1 MILMDTYKKT
11 GEVIQE
17 YYNDIETQRQ
27 MIDLY
32 PKKEYD
38 VFSEEKNM
46 LNDFVTAYGGKLQK
60 ANYLA
65 DFKEAVQEEFLVEA
79 LYNGLLKPV
88 LESQYLGT
96 SQQKFGKELIRKF
109 VTEQGTNRL
118 LRDFKYRNIY
128 LSEMAYLVNKETE
141 SVLENCEKKC
151 KEGLSEKDAYGIE
164 TGNINNLVLDVKETI
179 PNDITSLIKNRVE
192 DSLVDFVDN
201 SKKNKAEINSIYDN
215 ANTKISMANG
225 DEELQQE
232 ATAFAKRREY
242 EILNRDC
249 NLLEAMSELMLESA
263 YTIEPLKKYYLNESG
278 KVDFKRVLDDTKVM
292 YSFLECLNTLNIIPV
307 TEEYI
312 NNMLNDMKRELNEAA
327 TSNTSISTIDPKTM
341 QEKSDEDD
349 KDEDIDNKNLQNAI
363 APKNQLIK

>member
-11 GEVIQE
+11 GEVLQE
-17 YYNDIETQRQ
+17 YYNDIETQKQ
-27 MIDLY
+27 MINLY

-38 VFSEEKNM
+38 TFSEQKNI
-46 LNDFVTAYGGKLQK
+46 LNDLVVAYGNNIQK
-60 ANYLA
+60 SNYIA
-65 DFKEAVQEEFLVEA
+65 DFKEAVQEDFLVEA

-88 LESQYLGT
+88 LEHQYLNS

-109 VTEQGTNRL
+109 VAEQGSFNL
-118 LRDFKYRNIY
+118 LRDFKFKNIY
-128 LSEMAYLVNKETE
+128 LSEMAYIVNKEIDN
-141 SVLENCEKKC
+141 VLENCENKC

-164 TGNINNLVLDVKETI
+164 TGNINNLVLDIKDVI
-179 PNDITSLIKNRVE
+179 PKDITSLIKNRVE
-192 DSLVDFVDN
+192 DALADFVDN
-201 SKKNKAEINSIYDN
+201 NKKNKAEINNIYDN
-215 ANTKISMANG
+215 ANFKVSMKN
-225 DEELQQE
+225 DDQELQQE
-232 ATAFAKRREY
+232 AVALARRKEY

-263 YTIEPLKKYYLNESG
+263 YKIEPLKKYYMNENG

-292 YSFLECLNTLNIIPV
+292 YSFLECLNTLNIVPV

-312 NNMLNDMKRELNEAA
+312 NNMLNDMKRDLNEAA

-341 QEKSDEDD
+341 QTKSDEDD
-349 KDEDIDNKNLQNAI
+349 KDEDIDNKNIQNAI